1 MAEEEICIYAVYKA
15 KLSITMN
22 GVVMMK
28 EKNKKT
34 NDNEKNEELQQHAL
48 DMLDKIENIQT
59 YETYDKNR
67 IDTTNL

>member
-1 MAEEEICIYAVYKA
+1 MMI
-15 KLSITMN
+15 

-34 NDNEKNEELQQHAL
+34 NDNEKNDELQQHAL
-48 DMLDKIENIQT
+48 DMLDEIENIQP
-59 YETYDKNR
+59 YEIYDKNR